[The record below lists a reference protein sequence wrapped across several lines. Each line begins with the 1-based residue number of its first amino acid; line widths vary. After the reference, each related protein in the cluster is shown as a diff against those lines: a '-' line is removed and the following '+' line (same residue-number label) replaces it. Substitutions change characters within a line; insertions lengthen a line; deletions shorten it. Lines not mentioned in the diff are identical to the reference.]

1 MRISFHSVM
10 SSATRQWRSVSILIS
25 ILSLFRFLI
34 VNSLSHAML
43 IPKIGKTIYW
53 TLVQY
58 RSIRERKA
66 VMVEWWKNWIR
77 TIGISKRT
85 LVFNKWGYSKA
96 EMNAP
101 DTRIGDSLRASN
113 ILRIRKICDTLPLL
127 CPKGKRINTNAFTSD
142 RSNPSIHRQKPRVSA
157 MLFTAWPMRFGLS
170 TAS

>member
-1 MRISFHSVM
+1 
-10 SSATRQWRSVSILIS
+10 
-25 ILSLFRFLI
+25 
-34 VNSLSHAML
+34 ML

-96 EMNAP
+96 EMN
-101 DTRIGDSLRASN
+101 T
-113 ILRIRKICDTLPLL
+113 
-127 CPKGKRINTNAFTSD
+127 
-142 RSNPSIHRQKPRVSA
+142 PRHEDWGFS
-157 MLFTAWPMRFGLS
+157 
-170 TAS
+170 